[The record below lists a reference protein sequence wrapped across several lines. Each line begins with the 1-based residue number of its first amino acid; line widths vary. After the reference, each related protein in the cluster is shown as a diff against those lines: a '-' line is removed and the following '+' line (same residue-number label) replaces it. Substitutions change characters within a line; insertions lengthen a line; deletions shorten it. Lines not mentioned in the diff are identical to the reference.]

1 MNLETGTPSA
11 KGRYVAYVQCES
23 SQVRG
28 WCEAK
33 LATWLGD
40 RWDIGVPVLYFA
52 GPLPA
57 MKMPAPRQ
65 PPEPG
70 SDEEFLSG
78 HQWTDEQIAK
88 ATAAR
93 QEYDL

>member
-1 MNLETGTPSA
+1 MILETGTPSA

-40 RWDIGVPVLYFA
+40 RWDIGVPVYYWI
-52 GPLPA
+52 GPLPP
-57 MKMPAPRQ
+57 MKMP
-65 PPEPG
+65 
-70 SDEEFLSG
+70 
-78 HQWTDEQIAK
+78 TVAK
-88 ATAAR
+88 P
-93 QEYDL
+93 EYDL